1 MAANAIKINRWTDL
15 MKMETSLRGLD
26 GLLDTLR
33 SLPPELV
40 SKRGGPV
47 KLALAKGARLIRD
60 QAIINLRSA
69 IERGGHV
76 STGLLEK
83 NVVVT
88 RGKPLYG
95 GKGERYLVRVR
106 RKAYDMQKLSKR
118 QAAGKRV
125 TTHKTASL
133 LEYGSS
139 HQPATPWLRPAVR
152 QKGEQAIHVITTDLA
167 QRIDKT
173 VQKLAAK
180 NRGR

>member
-1 MAANAIKINRWTDL
+1 MKIEMNV
-15 MKMETSLRGLD
+15 SGLD
-26 GLLDTLR
+26 GVLETLQ
-33 SLPPELV
+33 SLPAEVV

-60 QAIINLRSA
+60 QAKTNLRASIA
-69 IERGGHV
+69 LNGDV

-83 NVVVT
+83 NVIAS
-88 RGKPLYG
+88 RGKAPFG

-106 RKAYDMQKLSKR
+106 RKAYDGEKIGKR
-118 QAAGKRV
+118 QKAGKRV

-152 QKGEQAIHVITTDLA
+152 QKGEQAINVITDDLKRRIGLVVKKLA
-167 QRIDKT
+167 QQNKG
-173 VQKLAAK
+173 K
-180 NRGR
+180 